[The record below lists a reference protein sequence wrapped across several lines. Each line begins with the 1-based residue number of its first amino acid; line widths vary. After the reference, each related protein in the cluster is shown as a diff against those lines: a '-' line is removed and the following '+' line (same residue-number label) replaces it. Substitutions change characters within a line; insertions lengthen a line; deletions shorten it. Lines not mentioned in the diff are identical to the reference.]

1 MLKIRREKLIK
12 NNNKYYYNYK
22 LFNGIIFYVKDVIIK
37 AKKICKNGQIV
48 SDYFNEYFDNKFTLD
63 INKDALEI
71 PNPKIYRN
79 EIPRYYKGKPF
90 TGIVYKFI
98 DGFCIEETEYR
109 DGAGADSIDY
119 DEDKDYSGLTSLSY
133 FKSGIIKEFKRK
145 DKNFSQEFEWYENGN
160 IKSINI
166 GESSEACYTFGAD
179 FTFTEDGKINML
191 YVDEYF
197 EEFKM
202 IQNKIKFKVLPTKDV
217 LLKTSLNHN
226 ISLHGEDI
234 DDELL
239 KTFFYNSNLKD
250 VKEISFYQTS
260 LTREGYKV
268 LLEIYGLEK
277 VHLRGYN
284 LPYDMVERLRE
295 KGVEVEITVIR

>member
-12 NNNKYYYNYK
+12 KDNKYYYNNE
-22 LFNGIIFYVKDVIIK
+22 LFNGVIFFTKDSIIK
-37 AKKICKNGQIV
+37 IKKICKNGQIV
-48 SDYFNEYFDNKFTLD
+48 SDYLNKYFDNNFILHID
-63 INKDALEI
+63 KDTLEI

-90 TGIVYKFI
+90 TGVVYKFI
-98 DGFCIEETEYR
+98 DGFCIEETEYQNS
-109 DGAGADSIDY
+109 AGADNIDY

-166 GESSEACYTFGAD
+166 GESTEACYTFGAD
-179 FTFTEDGKINML
+179 LNFTEDGKIILL
-191 YVDEYF
+191 YLDEYF

-202 IQNKIKFKVLPTKDV
+202 IEEKVKFKILLTKNA
-217 LLKTSLNHN
+217 LLDMQLADS

-234 DDELL
+234 DDDFLNEYLHKGKL
-239 KTFFYNSNLKD
+239 EFI
-250 VKEISFYQTS
+250 KEISFSETS
-260 LTREGYKV
+260 INEKGYEV
-268 LLEIYGLEK
+268 LLKIPNLRK
-277 VHLRGYN
+277 VHMRGYR
-284 LPYDMVERLRE
+284 LPFKVIDVLKEQGIEVKTSMV
-295 KGVEVEITVIR
+295 